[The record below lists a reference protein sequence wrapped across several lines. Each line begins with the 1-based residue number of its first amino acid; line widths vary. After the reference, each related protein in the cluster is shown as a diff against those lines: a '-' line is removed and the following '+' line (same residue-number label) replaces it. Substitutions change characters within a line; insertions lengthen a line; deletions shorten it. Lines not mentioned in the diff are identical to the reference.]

1 MFATVFDLEDG
12 RNMFSKQR
20 LCKTPRIPTA
30 HVSHVPVR
38 SLEYSVALLAFCY
51 TVGGRRGTVLYIF
64 IFRTIIYTGS
74 TGNKKVT

>member
-1 MFATVFDLEDG
+1 MFASVFDLEDG
-12 RNMFSKQR
+12 RNMFSKQS
-20 LCKTPRIPTA
+20 LYKTPRKPTT

-38 SLEYSVALLAFCY
+38 SLEYSFALLVFLLH
-51 TVGGRRGTVLYIF
+51 GWLQKGTVLYIF